1 MGLKNILLLACN
13 FRSTIYFT
21 SPNIILRM
29 QISERIIWVF
39 SQSYIPQ
46 TNSFIDRKSRILF
59 FSPIIFI
66 FGIFRI
72 VQFYLMQKSTIKSVP
87 DHIVVRTAA
96 PHMHKNYFRMF
107 NKNVNTNK
115 FMYIDCFDKNQY
127 TKIKKVSF
135 SCLLK
140 EFYLTYNELIPMI
153 SRLTKEEGKHLMTY
167 KAMVGLP
174 IFSYFTCL
182 LKELK
187 KENIKIKM
195 FSGGA
200 DLISSSAIISK
211 IETYWL
217 GHGLIEPAT
226 LMSGKQIKPDPSKYN
241 IVLPKFNFI
250 FLFSGDEVMFYRDH
264 GISSK
269 LSLYP
274 YEKLNKLHKKM
285 IIFTN
290 AEDRDMNYHDLS
302 ELISLFKKYSY
313 EIIVKFHPSYKGN
326 FEKEFSNDLSIKIV
340 KDKDATAVR
349 LMLEERPKFIAG
361 WLSTTLC
368 EAHLRGI
375 TPICLAKPVE
385 SKYVIHQFHKKSLHW
400 TENKKLLDESLAND
414 IDAFEILK
422 QS

>member
-1 MGLKNILLLACN
+1 
-13 FRSTIYFT
+13 
-21 SPNIILRM
+21 M

-46 TNSFIDRKSRILF
+46 SNSFIDRKSRILF

-72 VQFYLMQKSTIKSVP
+72 VQFYLMQKSTIKSAP

-107 NKNVNTNK
+107 NKNMNTDE
-115 FMYIDCFDKNQY
+115 FMYIDCYDKNQF

-135 SCLLK
+135 LCILK
-140 EFYLTYNELIPMI
+140 EFYLTYIELIPMI
-153 SRLTKEEGKHLMTY
+153 SRLTKEEGKHLISY
-167 KAMVGLP
+167 RAMVGLP
-174 IFSYFTCL
+174 TFSYFTCL
-182 LKELK
+182 LQELK

-200 DLISSSAIISK
+200 DLISSAAIHSK

-217 GHGLIEPAT
+217 AHGLIEPAT
-226 LMSGKQIKPDPSKYN
+226 LMNGKRIKPEPSKYN

-250 FLFSGDEVMFYRDH
+250 YLFSNDEVMFYRDH

-269 LSLYP
+269 LCLYP
-274 YEKLNKLHKKM
+274 YEKVNKLLKKI

-302 ELISLFKKYSY
+302 ELINLFKKHSY
-313 EIIVKFHPSYKGN
+313 EIIVKFHPLYKGS
-326 FEKEFSNDLSIKIV
+326 FEKEFLKDRNIKIIN
-340 KDKDATAVR
+340 DGDATALK
-349 LMLEERPKFIAG
+349 LMLEEKPSFVAG
-361 WLSTTLC
+361 WHSTTLC
-368 EAHLRGI
+368 EAHLHGI
-375 TPICLAKPVE
+375 APICLANPVDP
-385 SKYVIHQFHKKSLHW
+385 KYIIPHQFHEKSIHW
-400 TENKKLLDESLAND
+400 AESKKLLDESLANN
-414 IDAFEILK
+414 IDTFELLK

>member
-1 MGLKNILLLACN
+1 M
-13 FRSTIYFT
+13 
-21 SPNIILRM
+21 
-29 QISERIIWVF
+29 
-39 SQSYIPQ
+39 
-46 TNSFIDRKSRILF
+46 NSFIDRKSRILF

-96 PHMHKNYFRMF
+96 PHMHQNYFRMF
-107 NKNVNTNK
+107 NKNINTDK
-115 FMYIDCFDKNQY
+115 FMYIDCFDKNQF

-135 SCLLK
+135 SRLLK

-153 SRLTKEEGKHLMTY
+153 SRLTKEEGKHLIAY
-167 KAMVGLP
+167 RAMVGLP
-174 IFSYFTCL
+174 AFSYFTCL
-182 LKELK
+182 LQELK

-200 DLISSSAIISK
+200 DLISSSAILSK

-217 GHGLIEPAT
+217 AHGLIEPAT
-226 LMSGKQIKPDPSKYN
+226 LMNGKQIKPDPSKYN

-250 FLFSGDEVMFYRDH
+250 YLFSDDEVMFYRDH

-269 LSLYP
+269 LCLYP
-274 YEKLNKLHKKM
+274 YEKLNKLHKKI

-290 AEDRDMNYHDLS
+290 SEDHQMNYHDLS
-302 ELISLFKKYSY
+302 ELINLFKKYNY
-313 EIIVKFHPSYKGN
+313 EIIVKFHPSYKGS
-326 FEKEFSNDLSIKIV
+326 FEKEFSNDRSIKIV
-340 KDKDATAVR
+340 KDQAATAVM
-349 LMLEERPKFIAG
+349 LMLEEKPKFIAG

-375 TPICLAKPVE
+375 TPICLAKPVD
-385 SKYVIHQFHKKSLHW
+385 SKYVIHQFNKRSIHW
-400 TENKKLLDESLAND
+400 SESKKLLDESLANN
-414 IDAFEILK
+414 IDTFEMLK